1 MLHAFVLLVRF
12 KKPLIMP
19 GQRKTDTLPIYLDND
34 ASRSDAIMVRLLD
47 ACVQGLRE
55 RGMGRMYIDAAKT
68 KNAGF
73 QSIGAQRMVST
84 VHFYS
89 LLTFPQASKNGP
101 DTGTFG
107 GMYNLH
113 SFLIR

>member
-1 MLHAFVLLVRF
+1 
-12 KKPLIMP
+12 
-19 GQRKTDTLPIYLDND
+19 
-34 ASRSDAIMVRLLD
+34 MVRLLD

-73 QSIGAQRMVST
+73 QSIGMRRMSLKCT
-84 VHFYS
+84 ILFMTQ
-89 LLTFPQASKNGP
+89 LLTIPQASKNGP